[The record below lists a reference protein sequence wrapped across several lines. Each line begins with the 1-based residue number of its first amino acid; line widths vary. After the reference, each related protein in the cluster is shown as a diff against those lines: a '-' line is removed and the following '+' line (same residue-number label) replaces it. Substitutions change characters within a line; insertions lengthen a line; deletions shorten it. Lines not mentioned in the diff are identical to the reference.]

1 MGHHMVAQVARLDRR
16 YEDAARHYREA
27 LRFGQVLG
35 DAASM
40 TEPLQGLAAVAIA
53 TGDVERGVRLLG
65 ANDAIREQLGGGP
78 PPECLRLGDPL
89 ADARTVL
96 GPDAFQAAW
105 DAGRRLSI
113 GGALELATEDLVGT
127 AASTSDEGGKA

>member
-1 MGHHMVAQVARLDRR
+1 MDDRMGVAMGHHMVAQVARLDRR

-35 DAASM
+35 DAASL

-65 ANDAIREQLGGGP
+65 ANEAIREKLGGGP
-78 PPECLRLGDPL
+78 PPEWLRLGDPM
-89 ADARTVL
+89 AHARLVL
-96 GPDAFQAAW
+96 GREEFQGAW
-105 DAGRRLSI
+105 DAGRQL
-113 GGALELATEDLVGT
+113 
-127 AASTSDEGGKA
+127 